1 MNSPDEGH
9 ARFGVT
15 AWKLRYFDTPNAA
28 QYEEIKDVSSLF
40 TRHLLLG

>member
-9 ARFGVT
+9 ARAT